1 NRLVAEAGTTMN
13 ETVASIKRVTDIMGE
28 ITSASH
34 EQSVGIDEVN
44 KAVGQMDQVTQQNA
58 ALVEEAAAASAS
70 LQEQASS
77 LADVV
82 ATFKLS
88 TQASAVGSTGRTSA
102 PSTAGRRPTVAQAA

>member
-1 NRLVAEAGTTMN
+1 MN

-88 TQASAVGSTGRTSA
+88 TQAGAVAAKPLRKASAGATQRLGWA
-102 PSTAGRRPTVAQAA
+102 